1 MSRPEPFEGP
11 LYETARE
18 VADASGALTDACE
31 QASQSASPRLSALQL
46 RALTAVRGS
55 PRINLTR
62 LAEEV
67 GAAAPAT
74 SRLCDRLEAAGL
86 LSRSRVDVADRR
98 EIVLTVTQSGR
109 EILEIVADRRTK
121 AVHEILKRLSPRQ
134 RQDLLHGLQ
143 AFADAADEAKPS
155 YGM

>member
-18 VADASGALTDACE
+18 VADAAGALTDACE

-55 PRINLTR
+55 PGINLTR

-86 LSRSRVDVADRR
+86 LRRSRADDDRR